1 MSYYSSISGQIK
13 MTREAF
19 EKFAKEKVDGIPV
32 KEYLNTLDYVENAQ
46 TLILE
51 REGTGYSDDELA
63 LLLAK
68 YKDLPGTDMVEY
80 SGEEYGDIGRFY
92 IEQGRY
98 CFVIAEPP
106 PSPKVKEFWTY
117 VEDCQK

>member
-1 MSYYSSISGQIK
+1 

-19 EKFAKEKVDGIPV
+19 KKFAKEKVAKILV
-32 KEYLNTLDYVENAQ
+32 KEYLNTMDYIDNAQ

-51 REGTGYSDDELA
+51 REGTGHSDDELA

-68 YKDLPGTDMVEY
+68 YKDLPGTDMMEY

-106 PSPKVKEFWTY
+106 PPPKAKEAWYY
-117 VEDCQK
+117 VEDCK